1 MIVVADTGPLNYLI
15 LIGHID
21 ILEVLYG
28 EVVIP
33 PAVQD
38 EMLDRSAP
46 AVVRSW
52 INNPP
57 RWLEVRTPGHIDTR
71 LDQALDD
78 GELEAITLA
87 QNSGHDTLLLI
98 DELPGRQ
105 EAVRMGLQIIGTL
118 GVLLEAHKR
127 SLLDLRV
134 AIDRLRLTTFKA
146 SDSLLQKFID
156 LA

>member
-21 ILEVLYG
+21 ILEALYG

-46 AVVRSW
+46 GAVRSW
-52 INNPP
+52 IDNPP
-57 RWLEVRTPGHIDTR
+57 RWLEVRTPGRIDTR
-71 LDQALDD
+71 LDQTLDD

-127 SLLDLRV
+127 NLLDLHV

>member
-21 ILEVLYG
+21 ILEALYG

-33 PAVQD
+33 PAVRD

-46 AVVRSW
+46 GAVRSW

-57 RWLEVRTPGHIDTR
+57 RWLEVRTPGRIDTR
-71 LDQALDD
+71 LDQTLDD

-87 QNSGHDTLLLI
+87 QNSAMT
-98 DELPGRQ
+98 
-105 EAVRMGLQIIGTL
+105 
-118 GVLLEAHKR
+118 R
-127 SLLDLRV
+127 SC
-134 AIDRLRLTTFKA
+134 
-146 SDSLLQKFID
+146 
-156 LA
+156 